1 MKYYLSLIVCL
12 LLMSCGS
19 GETVIDNNGPS
30 EIGSVDASKLY
41 NRHCVDCHGL
51 KGNLGLMSAKD
62 LVSSSMS
69 KEDRIDLITN
79 GSENG
84 KMQPFGIKHY
94 GDLNDVEI
102 EAVAIYI
109 EELRE

>member
-1 MKYYLSLIVCL
+1 
-12 LLMSCGS
+12 
-19 GETVIDNNGPS
+19 
-30 EIGSVDASKLY
+30 
-41 NRHCVDCHGL
+41 
-51 KGNLGLMSAKD
+51 MSAKD

>member
-51 KGNLGLMSAKD
+51 KGDLGLM
-62 LVSSSMS
+62 
-69 KEDRIDLITN
+69 
-79 GSENG
+79 
-84 KMQPFGIKHY
+84 
-94 GDLNDVEI
+94 
-102 EAVAIYI
+102 
-109 EELRE
+109 